1 VKKLKVPPREIGPVP
16 LSTSTQQNHS
26 DTWLREELLHL
37 LSVSANLAGLCVTIV
52 ALMNTFS
59 RGADVATIADDIF
72 AICALIFLV
81 CIYLIFSALRTR
93 NTPWLPRLVKVVD
106 IFFVVGLTAMT
117 FAAFIMVYTL
127 L

>member
-1 VKKLKVPPREIGPVP
+1 MKSSREIGPVP
-16 LSTSTQQNHS
+16 IQTQQNNA

-37 LSVSANLAGLCVTIV
+37 LSVSATLSGLCVAIV

-59 RGADVATIADDIF
+59 RGAEVATIADDIF
-72 AICALIFLV
+72 AVCALVFLI
-81 CIYLIFSALRTR
+81 CIYFIFAALRTR
-93 NTPWLPRLVKVVD
+93 NGQLLQRLVKVVD